1 MEGTKSNAAGIRLAI
16 MMFLQFFVW
25 GSWYVTAPK
34 YLGTIGFTGSDFG
47 WTYSVSP
54 IAAIIAPFFVG
65 MIADRFF
72 ATERVLGLLHLLGA
86 AAMYWA
92 MQLMQSEDP
101 KPSAINF
108 ALLAHMLCYM
118 PTLALTNTLAL
129 SNLTKSEQLPWV
141 RVFGT
146 LGWIIAGWVL
156 GGLFLGM
163 WSWSEKIT
171 QFQLAMWAGVG
182 LGLYSFTLP
191 HTPPPLKGKK
201 ATAGEIL
208 GLDALVLLKNR
219 SYLIFLI
226 SSFLICIPL
235 AFYYQLAERAVTAAG
250 VGNPVIAMTF
260 GQVSEVLFMLL
271 LPLFFVRYGVKWT
284 LLVGMGAWVARYALF
299 AAGTPSDVAWMMILG
314 ILLHG
319 ICYDFFFVTGQIYTD
334 KVAPPTIRGQAQGLL
349 VLCTLG
355 LGMLIGAQIAG
366 VVEAEF
372 TPEAVSVKLAEAG
385 PIDEQ
390 IAALE
395 KSRLPEAP
403 NQSLDDEIAKLQ
415 AEKQEIL
422 VDAYSLMDWKPIWA
436 IPAGAAL
443 VVLLI
448 FCIFFREPRG
458 VDTKVDEADVARAAN
473 QQELV

>member
-1 MEGTKSNAAGIRLAI
+1 MEGTKSNVAGIRLAI

-34 YLGTIGFTGSDFG
+34 YLGTLGFTGSDFG

-72 ATERVLGLLHLLGA
+72 ATERVLGVLHLLGA

-92 MQLMQSEDP
+92 MELMQSPSP
-101 KPSAINF
+101 KPSTINF

-146 LGWIIAGWVL
+146 IGWIVAGWVL
-156 GGLFLGM
+156 GGLFLGL
-163 WSWSEKIT
+163 WSWSEKIN
-171 QFQLAMWAGVG
+171 QFQLAMWAGVA

-201 ATAGEIL
+201 ASAGEIV

-284 LLVGMGAWVARYALF
+284 LLVGMAAWVARYALF
-299 AAGTPSDVAWMMILG
+299 AVGTPSDVAWMMIVG

-355 LGMLIGAQIAG
+355 LGMFIGAQIAG
-366 VVEAEF
+366 QVEGWF
-372 TPEAVSVKLAEAG
+372 TPETVAAKQAEAG
-385 PIDEQ
+385 PIDER

-395 KSRLPEAP
+395 KTRLPEAP
-403 NQSLDDEIAKLQ
+403 NQSLDEEIAKLQ
-415 AEKQEIL
+415 SEKQAIL
-422 VDAYSLMDWKPIWA
+422 AEAYSLMDWRPIWA
-436 IPAGAAL
+436 IPAGAAF
-443 VVLLI
+443 VVLVL
-448 FCIFFREPRG
+448 FLIFFREPRG
-458 VDTKVDEADVARAAN
+458 GDARSEEEVARSA
-473 QQELV
+473 QQQDSV